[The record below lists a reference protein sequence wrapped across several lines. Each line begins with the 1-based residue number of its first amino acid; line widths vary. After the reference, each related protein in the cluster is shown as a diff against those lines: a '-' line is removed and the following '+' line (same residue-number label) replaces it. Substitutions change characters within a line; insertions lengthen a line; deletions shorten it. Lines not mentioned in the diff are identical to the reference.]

1 MSEVAH
7 PLETKLRDK
16 IATIEQ
22 VLPTEMAGQADRF
35 IKRALLYFFTSKQ
48 EKLRQCTPA
57 SFVLTVINAAEFG
70 LALDGRLAHAVPRE
84 CSIKKT
90 LPDGTVTIHK
100 EMQASLNIDYK
111 GLIVVAKRMGI
122 IQDGWSRLVGA
133 NEQLTIRES
142 NGVCEYEFEPNPFN
156 PGQPMGVFTVVTH
169 SQGWWR
175 VDWMTKEEVESVRK
189 RSPAGDYGP
198 WVSDWNE
205 MAKKTGL
212 RRILKTFTEDA
223 GVMSRAMEFSGT
235 DIELEDTSGPKRLPK
250 VRATRL
256 TRQEQPAG
264 LPNYHETIDVYEQQ
278 DEPELA
284 VVEQKTEQAK
294 PKNGKQKRQREP
306 GDESEH
312 DGQLFDHA
320 ADAVAEGM

>member
-1 MSEVAH
+1 MGEIAH

-22 VLPTEMAGQADRF
+22 VLPAEMAGDADRF

-70 LALDGRLAHAVPRE
+70 LALDGRLAHAVPRD
-84 CSIKKT
+84 CTVKKT
-90 LPDGTVTIHK
+90 LQDGTVTSYK
-100 EMQASLNIDYK
+100 ETQASLNIDYK

-133 NEQLTIRES
+133 NEQLTICES
-142 NGVCEYEFEPNPFN
+142 NGICEYEYKPNPFN
-156 PGQPMGVFTVVTH
+156 PGEPMGVFTVVTH

-175 VDWMTKEEVESVRK
+175 VDWMTKEDIESVRS
-189 RSPAGDYGP
+189 RSPAGGYGP
-198 WVSDWNE
+198 WVTDWSE

-223 GVMSRAMEFSGT
+223 GVMSRAMEHSGT
-235 DIELEDTSGPKRLPK
+235 DIELEDTSRPKRLPK

-256 TRQEQPAG
+256 TRQDAPAG
-264 LPNYHETIDVYEQQ
+264 LPSYSEPIDAYEPHE
-278 DEPELA
+278 EPEP
-284 VVEQKTEQAK
+284 VPEQMTTQAK
-294 PKNGKQKRQREP
+294 PKNTKQRRQREP
-306 GDESEH
+306 GDETEH
-312 DGQLFDHA
+312 DGKLFENSPQ
-320 ADAVAEGM
+320 DAVEQGM